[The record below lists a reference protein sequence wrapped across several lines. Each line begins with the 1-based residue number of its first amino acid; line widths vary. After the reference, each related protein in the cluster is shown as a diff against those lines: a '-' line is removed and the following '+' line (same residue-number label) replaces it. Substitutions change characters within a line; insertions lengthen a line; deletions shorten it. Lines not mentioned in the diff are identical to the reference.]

1 MRTVQRLSADDFRG
15 PIPLRALALSAGA
28 LAVPVLA
35 TVFFPEIPDYNAG
48 FLIWLPALV
57 PAFLLAYHRGLRGA
71 AVALAAGMAALS
83 LTQVITKALN
93 LGTPNWSLLLLVI
106 TNFLVITLGIA
117 VFAEL
122 LHRERRAV
130 EQLALMDS
138 LTGLPN
144 RRYAELTL
152 TREFAAALR
161 GRKIGVAVYDIDHF
175 KQFNDRHGHAAG
187 DEVLRE
193 FADVLGTLT
202 RQENVSARYGGEEF
216 LSVVSDVDL
225 EGMKVFAERVRAG
238 IRARRLE
245 WGTVTVS
252 VGVAQY
258 QPGMGSHQV
267 MVAAADRAL
276 YAAKQGG
283 RDRIEVARDDVPAAP
298 RASLTEVPTPLRRRI
313 LVVEAEPDVRES
325 IARVLREDGY
335 EVQETASPE
344 EAISRLSDPDEPIEL
359 LVTSV
364 VMPRTSG
371 FTMVDRVTQPATDVR
386 VVYLSDSMRERVS
399 WPGVPGRV
407 SRFVAKP
414 VEPEQLL
421 ATVREVMEE
430 EIQ

>member
-1 MRTVQRLSADDFRG
+1 MERAHRLSADDFRG
-15 PIPLRALALSAGA
+15 PIPLRALILSGGA

-35 TVFFPEIPDYNAG
+35 TVVFPEIPEYNTG
-48 FLIWLPALV
+48 FVIWLPALV

-71 AVALAAGMAALS
+71 AVALAAGMATLS
-83 LTQVITKALN
+83 LTQVITMV
-93 LGTPNWSLLLLVI
+93 LGFPPPNWPLLLIVI
-106 TNFLVITLGIA
+106 INFLVITMGIA

-122 LHRERRAV
+122 LHRERRVV

-144 RRYAELTL
+144 RRYAELAL
-152 TREFAAALR
+152 TREFAAAVR
-161 GRKIGVAVYDIDHF
+161 GRQIGVAVYDIDHF
-175 KQFNDRHGHAAG
+175 KQFNDKHGHAAG

-193 FADVLGTLT
+193 FGDVLATLT
-202 RQENVSARYGGEEF
+202 RRQNVSARYGGEEF

-225 EGMKVFAERVRAG
+225 GGMRVFVERVREG
-238 IRARRLE
+238 IKERELK

-258 QPGMGSHQV
+258 QPGMGSHEV

-276 YAAKQGG
+276 YAAKAAG
-283 RDRIEVARDDVPAAP
+283 RDRVEIARDEAPAVRRP
-298 RASLTEVPTPLRRRI
+298 SLTEAPLRVQQRV
-313 LVVEAEPDVRES
+313 LVVDAEPEVRNS
-325 IARVLREDGY
+325 IASVLRGSGY
-335 EVQETASPE
+335 DVLETGSPE
-344 EAISRLSDPDEPIEL
+344 EAIDMLSNPDQPIEL

-364 VMPRTSG
+364 MMPRTSG
-371 FTMVDRVTQPATDVR
+371 FTMVDRVTEPATDVR

-399 WPGVPGRV
+399 WPGAPGRV
-407 SRFVAKP
+407 KRFVAKP

-421 ATVREVMEE
+421 ATVREAMEE